1 MTQHLTESAVKIQ
14 QIVRIHLA
22 KKELYWLRIQ
32 KMDEHYYET
41 ECGHWPEEEWVE
53 MHRFD
58 RIHDD

>member
-1 MTQHLTESAVKIQ
+1 MTHNLTASVVKIQ

-22 KKELYWLRIQ
+22 KQELDWLRIQ

-41 ECGHWPEEEWVE
+41 DQWPDAEEWVE

-58 RIHDD
+58 HIHDD